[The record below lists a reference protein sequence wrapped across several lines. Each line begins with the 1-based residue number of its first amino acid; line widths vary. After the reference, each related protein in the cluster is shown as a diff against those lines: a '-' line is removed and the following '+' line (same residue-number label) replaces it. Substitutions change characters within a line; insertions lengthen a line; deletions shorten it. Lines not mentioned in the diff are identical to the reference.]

1 MISEKAQELGRQ
13 IGQTEEYKA
22 LRRSQE
28 ALEAEEALKPK
39 LQRLQELSE
48 TLERKLAQAEEPTDT
63 EKDEYGRLV
72 EDIQQNGGYQQMV
85 AAQANF
91 DKLMYRVNQQIME
104 GIRLA
109 LPTRPTTIRSTR

>member
-1 MISEKAQELGRQ
+1 MIAEKAQELGRQ

-28 ALEAEEALKPK
+28 ALEAESELKPK
-39 LQRLQELSE
+39 IHRLQELSE
-48 TLERKLAQAEEPTDT
+48 SFEKTMARGEEPSEG
-63 EKDEYGRLV
+63 EKEEYNQLIEV
-72 EDIQQNGGYQQMV
+72 IQQSGGYQQMV

-104 GIRLA
+104 GIREGAASRIITLE
-109 LPTRPTTIRSTR
+109 

>member
-1 MISEKAQELGRQ
+1 VISEKAQELGRQ

-104 GIRLA
+104 GIREGATSRIITLD
-109 LPTRPTTIRSTR
+109 